1 MNIKKYDWNYLI
13 TQRDRDMV
21 CEDVKQA
28 INDGK
33 FWTNSPK
40 FQTNFN
46 VFGLQSPHWMK
57 LKMSFIMSCFMFLE
71 KEVQIKA
78 IQAWSF
84 MTKLPGEDREQ
95 LWHHH
100 WHDISVNS
108 ISGVYYVH
116 LPEADDDCGTEFAPN
131 GPEDKLRHMEPPLLG
146 GWIIYESKEWHRPG
160 KLKSEDSR
168 FIVAADLTY

>member
-13 TQRDRDMV
+13 TQKDRDMV

-46 VFGLQSPHWMK
+46 VFGFQSPHWMK

-84 MTKLPGEDREQ
+84 MTKLPGEDREK

-100 WHDISVNS
+100 WHDISTNLS
-108 ISGVYYVH
+108 LIH
-116 LPEADDDCGTEFAPN
+116 
-131 GPEDKLRHMEPPLLG
+131 
-146 GWIIYESKEWHRPG
+146 I
-160 KLKSEDSR
+160 
-168 FIVAADLTY
+168 